1 MEANLAP
8 SWPSREGAAPAA
20 PLQRPAEE
28 IELPL
33 EEAVAQAEEADEV
46 MAAGLRSGGGAYG
59 GGVGDRLGAER
70 RGRWQRRPARQEARA
85 AEMEAGLAREALP
98 MEGGRIGA
106 RGTSGGGGRLVR
118 EARPAVE
125 EATLVRGGAAGGC
138 GAVFG
143 ARRLASGG
151 RRCRGPTYQQRLSGG
166 GALVRQPWIRRW

>member
-1 MEANLAP
+1 MEVDLAP

-20 PLQRPAEE
+20 PLRRSAEE

-46 MAAGLRSGGGAYG
+46 MAAGLRSGGG
-59 GGVGDRLGAER
+59 
-70 RGRWQRRPARQEARA
+70 
-85 AEMEAGLAREALP
+85 
-98 MEGGRIGA
+98 
-106 RGTSGGGGRLVR
+106 